1 MKQLHSFFAISNC
14 GQVISAL
21 LMILLLSCLFNATS
35 MCYPVASEVVLKW
48 KMVVP
53 EEKNAAVDR
62 ISCSLRLPIGVNSFA
77 KEAGC
82 C

>member
-35 MCYPVASEVVLKW
+35 MCYPVASKVVLKW